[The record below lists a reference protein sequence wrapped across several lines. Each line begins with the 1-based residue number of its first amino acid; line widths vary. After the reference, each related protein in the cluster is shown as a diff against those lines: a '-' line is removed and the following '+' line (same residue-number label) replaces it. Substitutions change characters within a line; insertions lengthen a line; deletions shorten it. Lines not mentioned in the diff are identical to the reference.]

1 MPQDHTY
8 SGHGYER
15 GAYSVE
21 HQQSTFDIDLRTRH
35 GLPTLHALLQQLAR
49 LPAAAEGEEPVEA
62 R

>member
-1 MPQDHTY
+1 M
-8 SGHGYER
+8 HGCF
-15 GAYSVE
+15 AIWS
-21 HQQSTFDIDLRTRH
+21 DH